1 MRVLAYADN
10 RSWAAQLASA
20 ADALGGD
27 AAVFVPGR
35 ELADDA
41 AKLYSEVFF
50 SGLGPFE
57 PVSYSAAFSE
67 AARSFKPDLALLPC
81 TNKGRSIAGLYSSA
95 AGIRSATDVISLSAR
110 AGDSSITVRRLV
122 YGGRAEAEFLMSAP
136 AAVCVVQGSYPERGP
151 RGGPGQVHE
160 VPAPDPASSVDF
172 KPKRR
177 EGVQPEEAEV
187 VVVAGRGIRS
197 KEDLELVKELARALG
212 GAWSVTRPLAAD
224 QGWADSWVGIS
235 GLVVSPKLYIGVG
248 VSGQPHHMMGARGSK
263 IIVAINKDPG
273 APIFEECDYGIVG
286 DLYAVVP
293 ELLKLL
299 GGKDRGL

>member
-1 MRVLAYADN
+1 MRVLAYADS

-20 ADALGGD
+20 ADAQGGD

-35 ELADDA
+35 ELAEA
-41 AKLYSEVFF
+41 AADLYPEVYFSE
-50 SGLGPFE
+50 LGPFE

-95 AGIRSATDVISLSAR
+95 AGIRSATDAISLSAR
-110 AGDSSITVRRLV
+110 AGDSPITVRRLV
-122 YGGRAEAEFLMSAP
+122 YGGRAEAEFLMNAP
-136 AAVCVVQGSYPERGP
+136 AAVCMVQGSYPERGP
-151 RGGPGQVHE
+151 RGGRGGIHE
-160 VPAPDPASSVDF
+160 VRAPGPASSVDF
-172 KPKRR
+172 RPRR
-177 EGVQPEEAEV
+177 GEGVQPDEADV

-197 KEDLELVKELARALG
+197 REDLELVKGLARALG

-224 QGWADSWVGIS
+224 QGWADSWIGIS

-248 VSGQPHHMMGARGSK
+248 VSGQPHHVMGARGSR

-286 DLYAVVP
+286 DLYVVVP

-299 GGKDRGL
+299 GGKGGDR